1 MKNIYAICAL
11 AIFASNVAVANT
23 VVGYAEMTR
32 IYQDYIVGDGVS
44 NPKMPKL
51 YLLDTTTNTLLAR
64 DKVIEVL
71 GLAPSDVDKV
81 KNFIGDA
88 IDLPKSV
95 TVPSSVL
102 KLEAD
107 HQYVMFYFNMPEDAY
122 GAVVAYHPTIK
133 EDHAFLVNAVSG
145 RSDIQLLLTF

>member
-1 MKNIYAICAL
+1 MKNIYAICAF
-11 AIFASNVAVANT
+11 AIFASNIAAAKT

-32 IYQDYIVGDGVS
+32 IYQDYIVGDGIS
-44 NPKMPKL
+44 KPKMPKF
-51 YLLDTTTNTLLAR
+51 YLFDTETNTLLAR

-95 TVPSSVL
+95 SVPSSLL

-107 HQYVMFYFNMPEDAY
+107 NQYVMFYFNMPKDAY

-133 EDHAFLVNAVSG
+133 EDHAFLVNTVSE
-145 RSDIQLLLTF
+145 RSDVQLLLTF

>member
-11 AIFASNVAVANT
+11 AIFASNIAAAKT

-32 IYQDYIVGDGVS
+32 IYQDYIVGDGAS
-44 NPKMPKL
+44 NPKMPKF
-51 YLLDTTTNTLLAR
+51 YLLDTESNTLLAR

-81 KNFIGDA
+81 KNFIGDT

-95 TVPSSVL
+95 SIPSSVL

-122 GAVVAYHPTIK
+122 GAVVSYHPTIK
-133 EDHAFLVNAVSG
+133 EDHAFLVSTVSE
-145 RSDIQLLLTF
+145 RSDVQLLLTF

>member
-1 MKNIYAICAL
+1 MKNIYAICAF
-11 AIFASNVAVANT
+11 AIFASNIAAAKT

-32 IYQDYIVGDGVS
+32 IYQDYIVGDGIS
-44 NPKMPKL
+44 KPKMPKF
-51 YLLDTTTNTLLAR
+51 YLLDTQTNTLLAR

-71 GLAPSDVDKV
+71 GLAPYDVDKV

-95 TVPSSVL
+95 SVPPSLL

-107 HQYVMFYFNMPEDAY
+107 HQYVMFYFNMPKDAY

-133 EDHAFLVNAVSG
+133 EDHAFFVNTVSE
-145 RSDIQLLLTF
+145 RSDVQLLLTF